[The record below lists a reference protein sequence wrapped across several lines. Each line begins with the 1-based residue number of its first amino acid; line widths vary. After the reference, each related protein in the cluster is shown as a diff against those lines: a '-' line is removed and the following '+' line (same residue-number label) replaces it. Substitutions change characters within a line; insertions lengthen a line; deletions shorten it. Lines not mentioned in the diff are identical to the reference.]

1 MLAQWTLDVP
11 DNIYTGPDIAQTLKL
26 WQIFLDNFNPLVK
39 LFHAPS
45 IQQLIC
51 EAIAADPCN
60 VAKSTKA
67 LMAAIYL
74 CAVTTLTDEECISQL
89 SESKTTLLRRFSCLA
104 QQALVQAEFLR
115 TTDPAVLQALTLYL
129 VSSYKSPN
137 LCTATP
143 SSKSFTPLRV
153 AHEAFPKS
161 PNIPLAYSSCLVS
174 QVYEDALPDIHSV
187 QLASRR
193 QLDEQSL
200 WLLTGLATRLAQ
212 AMGSHR
218 EQSLK
223 QISPFEA
230 ELRRR
235 LWWQIVIM
243 DSRSGQLLGATGGS
257 SFSDDADAK
266 IPANV
271 NDSDLSPYMREP
283 LASHDGPT
291 EMLFCT
297 IRLKI
302 GNCMRRLR
310 IAGSTSTTLTDKE
323 ELIDALDKTLESTLK
338 QCDPSIPLH
347 LMSVF
352 LGRSAICQMRFST
365 LQGDQN
371 EKSPETRA
379 KLFHLALEILGYDSL
394 TYSNKSL
401 QRFLWHVGNSF
412 PFQALIYVLTDLL
425 KRPPGGDDAQQA
437 WARVNRVYEDHPE
450 LIGNSR
456 NPLCFALGSLTLKAW
471 GRHAQEEPPPPGDGT
486 QAPAAAAA
494 ARAVPMSPAIAR
506 LQSQRAARAP
516 GGGAALGSSPGFVQQ
531 PGSDQG
537 MYAWPQAAGG
547 GGGAENDAQLGGSG
561 MQFFSRCLAE
571 DSMVL
576 WGSQGQQW

>member
-1 MLAQWTLDVP
+1 MTR
-11 DNIYTGPDIAQTLKL
+11 
-26 WQIFLDNFNPLVK
+26 
-39 LFHAPS
+39 S
-45 IQQLIC
+45 
-51 EAIAADPCN
+51 
-60 VAKSTKA
+60 
-67 LMAAIYL
+67 
-74 CAVTTLTDEECISQL
+74 LT
-89 SESKTTLLRRFSCLA
+89 
-104 QQALVQAEFLR
+104 
-115 TTDPAVLQALTLYL
+115 Y
-129 VSSYKSPN
+129 
-137 LCTATP
+137 
-143 SSKSFTPLRV
+143 
-153 AHEAFPKS
+153 
-161 PNIPLAYSSCLVS
+161 
-174 QVYEDALPDIHSV
+174 HSV

-200 WLLTGLATRLAQ
+200 WLLTGLASRLAQ

-243 DSRSGQLLGATGGS
+243 DSRSGQLLGATGGA
-257 SFSDDADAK
+257 SFNDDADAK

-310 IAGSTSTTLTDKE
+310 LAGSASTTLTDKE

-352 LGRSAICQMRFST
+352 LGRSAICQMRFSM

-371 EKSPETRA
+371 EKSPDVRSR
-379 KLFHLALEILGYDSL
+379 LFHLALEILGYDSL

-425 KRPPGGDDAQQA
+425 KRPPGDSDAQQA
-437 WARVNRVYEDHPE
+437 WTRIDRVYEDHPE
-450 LIGNSR
+450 LISNSR
-456 NPLCFALGSLTLKAW
+456 NPLCFALGNLTLKAW
-471 GRHAQEEPPPPGDGT
+471 GRHAQEPPPSTGT
-486 QAPAAAAA
+486 QAPAAT
-494 ARAVPMSPAIAR
+494 ARAAPMSPAIAK

-516 GGGAALGSSPGFVQQ
+516 GGVARGSSPGLLQQ
-531 PGSDQG
+531 PGSDTG
-537 MYAWPQAAGG
+537 MCAWPQAAGG
-547 GGGAENDAQLGGSG
+547 GVGESDAQLGSSG
-561 MQFFSRCLAE
+561 MHFFSRCLAE
-571 DSMVL
+571 DPMVL
-576 WGSQGQQW
+576 WGSQDQQW